1 MLLHEYLDGI
11 QSAIERYSLA
21 ELILATDI
29 SSDFR
34 TEKVGIIR
42 GKIAFIDESALHFTE
57 YLDLRYGIDKLT
69 YSFHYQDKDDSL
81 IFRYDNARHKPA
93 LDCRDHKHLIGG
105 GAVPS
110 PQPEFK
116 EILTEITELLL

>member
-21 ELILATDI
+21 ELILTTDI

-42 GKIAFIDESALHFTE
+42 GKMAFIDESALHFTE
-57 YLDLRYGIDKLT
+57 YLDLRYGIDRLT
-69 YSFHYQDKDDSL
+69 YSYHYQDKDGSL
-81 IFRYDNARHKPA
+81 VFRYDNAKHKPA
-93 LDCRDHKHLIGG
+93 LDCQDHKHLSGG

-110 PQPEFK
+110 PPPEFK
-116 EILTEITELLL
+116 DILAEITEHLL